1 MFAAGTPGPLG
12 RFEFVFLVFFVLCVE
27 SSELVELLIVCGRDE
42 LGWLR
47 LGWLGS
53 GAELLLEVVVL
64 EDEPELE
71 LDPVELEE
79 EELELLG
86 VELEL
91 EVVGPALLLLLVVVV
106 ADDDDDDV
114 TGAHDSLSDTTTP
127 LTGRFMAEI
136 GVPGAT
142 FTLNV

>member
-1 MFAAGTPGPLG
+1 M
-12 RFEFVFLVFFVLCVE
+12 
-27 SSELVELLIVCGRDE
+27 
-42 LGWLR
+42 
-47 LGWLGS
+47 GS

-91 EVVGPALLLLLVVVV
+91 EVVGPALLLVVVVV
-106 ADDDDDDV
+106 ADDDDDDDV

>member
-1 MFAAGTPGPLG
+1 L
-12 RFEFVFLVFFVLCVE
+12 VFLLLWVE
-27 SSELVELLIVCGRDE
+27 PFELVTLLVVCVRDE
-42 LGWLR
+42 LRWLR
-47 LGWLGS
+47 PGWLGS

-64 EDEPELE
+64 EDGPELE
-71 LDPVELEE
+71 LDPVELEVDE
-79 EELELLG
+79 SELLG
-86 VELEL
+86 AELEL
-91 EVVGPALLLLLVVVV
+91 EVVVPLLLVVVPLLLV
-106 ADDDDDDV
+106 VVPLLLVVVDDDV